1 MPMMNTNRKAFVQR
15 ALNQRAVI
23 QRALNQRALNQRALN
38 QRALNQRAL
47 NQRALNQRAPL
58 VKTEN
63 HINLLR
69 VKNVE
74 KTVYIPVDIPEN
86 ITEIVLKKI

>member
-23 QRALNQRALNQRALN
+23 QRALNQRALKQRALN

-47 NQRALNQRAPL
+47 NQHAPL

-86 ITEIVLKKI
+86 IPEIVLKKI